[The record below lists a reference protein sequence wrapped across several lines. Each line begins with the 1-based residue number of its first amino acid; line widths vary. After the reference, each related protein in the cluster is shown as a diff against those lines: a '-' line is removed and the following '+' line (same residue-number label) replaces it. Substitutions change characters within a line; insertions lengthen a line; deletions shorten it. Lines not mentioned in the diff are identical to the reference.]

1 MGIAC
6 LIPHSFVHSTG
17 EPKTSTSQILASTRI
32 ARGTCHS
39 VLGPTPGV
47 PDSVGLRWGLSI
59 YVEWCCCWKIKFKNK
74 NDEMLGSATGMWLG
88 NLSFKNTRIQTQSPH
103 TYSESDTI
111 VTYLQ
116 CSLSF
121 LIRQC
126 QSEWRISPPPTRVF
140 HYKSALY
147 KILQLGLGVL
157 RAKPLRTVRHSPDVL
172 PAKNIYGFLNTYYEQ
187 FGALVQSVIFTNA
200 THIHVICSRLV

>member
-32 ARGTCHS
+32 TRGTCHS

-59 YVEWCCCWKIKFKNK
+59 YMEWFCCWKIKFKNK
-74 NDEMLGSATGMWLG
+74 SDEMLGSATGMWLG

-111 VTYLQ
+111 VTYLALIKVSWLDSANQ
-116 CSLSF
+116 NEEFLHLRRGSF
-121 LIRQC
+121 ITNQLFIRFFNLASGYLEPNHFVPYVTLQTSC
-126 QSEWRISPPPTRVF
+126 QQR
-140 HYKSALY
+140 
-147 KILQLGLGVL
+147 
-157 RAKPLRTVRHSPDVL
+157 
-172 PAKNIYGFLNTYYEQ
+172 
-187 FGALVQSVIFTNA
+187 IFT
-200 THIHVICSRLV
+200 VF